1 MTTSAEINELATAL
15 ALAQGQMGAAS
26 KDADNPHFKSRY
38 ADLASIWSACQGP
51 LTSNGLC
58 VVQSP
63 SSEGSNVTLTT
74 RLLHK
79 SGQYMESTL
88 TSSAGRGQG
97 PQAVGSTITYLRRYA
112 LAAMVGVVTDDDDG
126 EAARRN
132 HEPRNQQQGRQGKR
146 EGFEPMQP
154 PQQPPDNGHHDSWA
168 ADRVPFCAWVTGKGM
183 KYNDLRDWCVGIGE
197 GKPSSWPQIGRDRFK
212 ADLDNWG
219 PEFLAASGGAA

>member
-1 MTTSAEINELATAL
+1 MTTSEQTNELATAL
-15 ALAQGQMGAAS
+15 AKAQAAMPAAQKTGTNPRFGAFADMADIVAACRPHLAANGLAVVQAPSTAQG
-26 KDADNPHFKSRY
+26 
-38 ADLASIWSACQGP
+38 
-51 LTSNGLC
+51 
-58 VVQSP
+58 VVS
-63 SSEGSNVTLTT
+63 VTT
-74 RLLHK
+74 RLVHT

-88 TSSAGRGQG
+88 SASPGKQD
-97 PQAVGSTITYLRRYA
+97 PQAIGSAVTYLRRYS
-112 LAAMVGVVTDDDDG
+112 LAAMVGVVTGDDDG
-126 EAARRN
+126 EGAQRN

-154 PQQPPDNGHHDSWA
+154 PQQQPDNGHHDSWA